1 MNKNIKDMSLE
12 EKFDEIIRLLNK
24 IEKEII

>member
-1 MNKNIKDMSLE
+1 MNKNIKDMTIE